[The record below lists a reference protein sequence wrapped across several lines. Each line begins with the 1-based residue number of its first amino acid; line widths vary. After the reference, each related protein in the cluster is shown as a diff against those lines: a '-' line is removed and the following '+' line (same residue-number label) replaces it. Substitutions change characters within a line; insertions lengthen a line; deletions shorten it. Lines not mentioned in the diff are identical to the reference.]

1 MRQFGWTPEYI
12 RTLRPAEFQH
22 WSKMADRL
30 HGIEMLYLM
39 QVINYPWIS
48 EENDRRQ
55 IMETLQAKA
64 GGREPVEM
72 RLTVDDLKA
81 TLGVPNG

>member
-1 MRQFGWTPEYI
+1 
-12 RTLRPAEFQH
+12 
-22 WSKMADRL
+22 MADRL

-39 QVINYPWIS
+39 QVVNYPWIS

-55 IMETLQAKA
+55 IMEGLQAKA
-64 GGREPVEM
+64 GGREPVET